1 MNTSNADAGFAPA
14 ASADNA
20 FNLSALRNEF
30 PILTQRIHGSVPLV
44 YLDNAATT
52 QRPISVI
59 NATTD
64 YLLHSHSNVH
74 RGGHALATEATR
86 LFELTRSRIQAFINA
101 PYSEEIIYTRGTTEA
116 VNLVASAWGDD
127 NVKSGDEIIVSEMDH
142 HAVIVPMQMLCQ
154 RKGATL
160 RVLPVLDNG
169 TLDLDALTEL
179 INNKTKLI
187 AVNHVSNTLGTINDV
202 KTICALARHRGITTF
217 IDGAQAVAHLKVD
230 VQDIDCDFYAFSAH
244 KLYGPTGVG
253 ALYGRA
259 EIMSAMSPYQGGGSM
274 IASVSFEGTTY
285 NDLPYRFEAGT
296 QNIEGAVGLGAAL
309 EWFIGLDH
317 NAIAKYEQTLL
328 QRATEGLSAIKGLRI
343 IGNAPDKIGIVS
355 FVVDGIHAS
364 DIGVLCDEQGV
375 ALRIGHHCT
384 MPLMKRFGVGSTARA
399 STGVYTTLSE
409 IDALIKSVGKAVRML
424 S

>member
-1 MNTSNADAGFAPA
+1 MNTSNADTGIASA
-14 ASADNA
+14 ASAKYPY
-20 FNLSALRNEF
+20 NLSALRNEF
-30 PILTQRIHGSVPLV
+30 PILTQRIHESVPLV

-52 QRPISVI
+52 QRPGCVI
-59 NATTD
+59 NATAD
-64 YLLHSHSNVH
+64 YLFHSHSNVH
-74 RGGHALATEATR
+74 RGGHALAMEATR

-101 PYSEEIIYTRGTTEA
+101 PFPEEIIYTRGTTES

-127 NVKSGDEIIVSEMDH
+127 NVRSGDEIIVSEMDH
-142 HAVIVPMQMLCQ
+142 HAVIVPLQMLCQ
-154 RKGATL
+154 RKEATL

-169 TLDLDALTEL
+169 TLDLEALPDL
-179 INNKTKLI
+179 LNNRTKLI

-202 KTICALARHRGITTF
+202 KTICALAKNRGVITL
-217 IDGAQAVAHLKVD
+217 IDGAQAAAHLKVD

-253 ALYGRA
+253 VLYGRA

-274 IASVSFEGTTY
+274 ITSVSFEGTTY

-296 QNIEGAVGLGAAL
+296 QNIEGVVGFGAAL
-309 EWFIGLDH
+309 EWFSRLDH
-317 NAIAKYEQTLL
+317 SAVAQHEQSLL
-328 QRATEGLSAIKGLRI
+328 QHATQGLSAISGLRI
-343 IGNAPDKIGIVS
+343 IGNAPEKIGIVS
-355 FVVDGIHAS
+355 FVVDGVHAS

-375 ALRIGHHCT
+375 ALRVGHHCT

-399 STGVYTTLSE
+399 STGVYNTHGE
-409 IDALIKSVGKAVRML
+409 IDALITSVGKAVRML